1 MPVKTKRQKR
11 SARKQQEQRSRFD
24 NIRSLKQLK
33 EKRLDALHAMERMRR
48 SIRSSDTG
56 RFTPEERQQ
65 WERATR
71 DYNDLSRLIAV
82 ETKFRQAKRETES
95 LEEDRLTRDHDGFRL
110 KKGER
115 HDRGHEGRPKI
126 TDEHRNL
133 AIQSWFMTRSGREDK
148 LSREHRRA
156 CQLTGLNRRSEELE
170 IKLYSNSELRQLQNR
185 YRRFHPSMAGDH
197 LRAISINSPADG
209 GVLTGSAMVQSVEVA
224 LMDYSGI
231 MQVADV
237 ITTDHGNDLPWP
249 TANDTGNKG
258 RRIGAN
264 KKAAKAATNIFKKQV
279 WKAHKYTSDGLE
291 LEHEMTE
298 DSGFDFI
305 GYLPGIAGERIGRIF
320 NDEAT
325 TGTGDNMPEGI
336 EGVPVGVETAS
347 STAFTPEEW
356 IKLLGKV
363 DPAYRQGGQIMMN
376 DAIMTE
382 VALLKDGQNN
392 FIWRAGLELGQP
404 DRIRGYAVAPN
415 VSMDSTLTAGS
426 IVAVFG
432 QLKQIKVR
440 RVRGLRFY
448 RERDNEY
455 DIEKFYAYIRMDSK
469 VLNAGGNPIKSLKMK
484 P

>member
-1 MPVKTKRQKR
+1 MATKTKKR
-11 SARKQQEQRSRFD
+11 SSRKRQQERDNRFEG
-24 NIRSLKQLK
+24 IRSLKQMK

-48 SIRSSDTG
+48 SIRSSENG

-71 DYNDLSRLIAV
+71 DYNNLSRMIAV
-82 ETKFRQAKRETES
+82 ETKFRSAKRETEAMD
-95 LEEDRLTRDHDGFRL
+95 EDRLTRDHNGFREERRENR
-110 KKGER
+110 GE
-115 HDRGHEGRPKI
+115 RPKI

-133 AIQSWFMTRSGREDK
+133 AIQAWFMTRSGREDNLTRDHK
-148 LSREHRRA
+148 RA
-156 CQLTGLNRRSEELE
+156 CQMMNMNRRSEELE
-170 IKLYSNSELRQLQNR
+170 IKLYSNAELRQLQNR
-185 YRRFHPSMAGDH
+185 YRRFHPSMAGEH
-197 LRAISINSPADG
+197 MRAFSINSPADG
-209 GVLTGSAMVQSVEVA
+209 GVLTGSAMMQSLEVA

-258 RRIGAN
+258 RRIGAG
-264 KKAAKAATNIFKKQV
+264 KKVAKGATNIFKKQV
-279 WKAHKYTSDGLE
+279 WKAHKYTSDELI

-298 DSGFDFI
+298 DAGFDFI
-305 GYLPGIAGERIGRIF
+305 GYLPGIAGERISRIF

-325 TGTGDNMPEGI
+325 TGTGENMPEGI
-336 EGVPVGVETAS
+336 EGVPVGLETAS
-347 STAFTPEEW
+347 STAFTPDEW
-356 IKLLGKV
+356 IKFLAKV

-404 DRIRGYAVAPN
+404 DRIRGYAVVPN
-415 VSMDSTLTAGS
+415 VSMDGTLAAGN

-455 DIEKFYAYIRMDSK
+455 DTEKFYAYIRMDSK